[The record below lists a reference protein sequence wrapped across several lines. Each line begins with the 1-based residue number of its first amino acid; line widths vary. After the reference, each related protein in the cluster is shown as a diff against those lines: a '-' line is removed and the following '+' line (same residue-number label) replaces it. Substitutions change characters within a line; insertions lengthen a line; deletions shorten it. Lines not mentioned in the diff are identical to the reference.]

1 MKDTKPPDLSQYQWS
16 RLKVVVTTD
25 NEFLIYYPLDELLDA
40 DGCVVCI
47 LSDGYM
53 KEKYSTEIEAAV
65 AIRRLKRLN
74 KSG

>member
-1 MKDTKPPDLSQYQWS
+1 MKDSDPPSLSQYQWR
-16 RLKVVVTTD
+16 RLKVVVTAD

-40 DGCVVCI
+40 DGSVVCI

-53 KEKYSTEIEAAV
+53 KEKYSTEIEAVV
-65 AIRRLKRLN
+65 AIRRLKRRH